1 MKTLIVRGGRP
12 LRGRV
17 SVPGDKSISHRAAL
31 LGAVAEGVT
40 RITGFLRGEDCLAT
54 LEALRALGVAVD
66 DNGHEVVI
74 HGIGEEGLST
84 PRGPLCVGNSGTLLR
99 LLAGLVA
106 GYPVEAT
113 LDGDASIRRRP
124 MDRIAIPLRSM
135 GARVSGA
142 GDRCLPPV
150 TVRGGDL
157 RPISYTSPVAS
168 AQVKSCVLFAGLR
181 CHGVTSVTEP
191 RPSRDHTERMLE
203 GFGAVVERN
212 GLTVSVLGP
221 GKLQGRAVRVPGDI
235 SSAAFYLVA
244 GTVVSGSSITVQAV
258 GVNPTR
264 TGFLDILAEMGAPVR
279 QGPIAQEDAE
289 PVADLQS
296 EEGALRGV
304 RIGGDLVPRAID
316 ELPVAALA
324 ACFADGPTRIQ
335 DAAELRVK
343 ESDRIAST
351 ARLLAS
357 FGVRVEVEDDGLV
370 VYPGRLGPAMV
381 DSGGDHRIAMT
392 GVIAGLAVSG
402 ESRIRDTAC
411 IATSFP
417 GFVEGLCSLGADVE
431 EADD

>member
-12 LRGRV
+12 LRGCV

-66 DNGHEVVI
+66 DNRHEVVI

-168 AQVKSCVLFAGLR
+168 AQVKSCVFFAGLR

>member
-1 MKTLIVRGGRP
+1 
-12 LRGRV
+12 
-17 SVPGDKSISHRAAL
+17 
-31 LGAVAEGVT
+31 
-40 RITGFLRGEDCLAT
+40 
-54 LEALRALGVAVD
+54 
-66 DNGHEVVI
+66 
-74 HGIGEEGLST
+74 
-84 PRGPLCVGNSGTLLR
+84 
-99 LLAGLVA
+99 
-106 GYPVEAT
+106 
-113 LDGDASIRRRP
+113 
-124 MDRIAIPLRSM
+124 
-135 GARVSGA
+135 
-142 GDRCLPPV
+142 
-150 TVRGGDL
+150 
-157 RPISYTSPVAS
+157 
-168 AQVKSCVLFAGLR
+168 
-181 CHGVTSVTEP
+181 
-191 RPSRDHTERMLE
+191 
-203 GFGAVVERN
+203 
-212 GLTVSVLGP
+212 
-221 GKLQGRAVRVPGDI
+221 
-235 SSAAFYLVA
+235 
-244 GTVVSGSSITVQAV
+244 
-258 GVNPTR
+258 
-264 TGFLDILAEMGAPVR
+264 
-279 QGPIAQEDAE
+279 
-289 PVADLQS
+289 VADLQS

-357 FGVRVEVEDDGLV
+357 FGVRVEVEDDGLL

>member
-12 LRGRV
+12 LRGCV

-168 AQVKSCVLFAGLR
+168 AQVKSCVLLAGLR

-203 GFGAVVERN
+203 GFGAMVERN
-212 GLTVSVLGP
+212 GLTVSVRGP

-235 SSAAFYLVA
+235 SSAAFYLA
-244 GTVVSGSSITVQAV
+244 TGTVVSGSSITVQAV

-264 TGFLDILAEMGAPVR
+264 IGFLDILAEMGAPVR

-289 PVADLQS
+289 SVADLQS
-296 EEGALRGV
+296 EESALRGV

-335 DAAELRVK
+335 DAVELRVK

-357 FGVRVEVEDDGLV
+357 FGARVEVEDDGLV
-370 VYPGRLGPAMV
+370 VYPGRLGPAIV

>member
-12 LRGRV
+12 LRGCV

-54 LEALRALGVAVD
+54 LEAVRTLGVTVD
-66 DNGHEVVI
+66 DNGHGVAI

-84 PRGPLCVGNSGTLLR
+84 PSGPLNAGNSGTLLR

-106 GYPVEAT
+106 GYPLEVT

-150 TVRGGDL
+150 TVRGGNL
-157 RPISYTSPVAS
+157 RPISYASPVAS
-168 AQVKSCVLFAGLR
+168 AQVKSCVLLAGLR

-191 RPSRDHTERMLE
+191 GPSRDHTERMLE
-203 GFGAVVERN
+203 GLGAEVERN
-212 GLTVSVLGP
+212 GLTVSIHGP
-221 GKLQGRAVRVPGDI
+221 AKLQGRAVRVPGDI

-244 GTVVSGSSITVQAV
+244 GTVVPESSITVQAV

-264 TGFLDILAEMGAPVR
+264 TGLLDILAEMGAPVG
-279 QGPIAQEDAE
+279 QGLIAQEDAE
-289 PVADLQS
+289 PVTDLQCKAS
-296 EEGALRGV
+296 ALRGI
-304 RIGGDLVPRAID
+304 RIGGDIVPRAID

-351 ARLLAS
+351 ARLLTS
-357 FGVRVEVEDDGLV
+357 FGARVEVEDDGLV
-370 VYPGRLGPAMV
+370 VRSSRLSPAMV
-381 DSGGDHRIAMT
+381 DSEGDHRIAMT
-392 GVIAGLAVSG
+392 GVIAGLAIAG
-402 ESRIRDTAC
+402 ESRIRDAEC

>member
-12 LRGRV
+12 LRGCV

-168 AQVKSCVLFAGLR
+168 AQVKSCVLLAGLR

-191 RPSRDHTERMLE
+191 RPSRDHTERMFE

-212 GLTVSVLGP
+212 GLTVSVRGP
-221 GKLQGRAVRVPGDI
+221 GKLRGRAVCVPGDI
-235 SSAAFYLVA
+235 SSAAFYLAA

-289 PVADLQS
+289 SVADLQS
-296 EEGALRGV
+296 EESALRGV

-316 ELPVAALA
+316 ELPVAALV

-335 DAAELRVK
+335 DAVELRVK

-357 FGVRVEVEDDGLV
+357 FGARVEVEDDGLV
-370 VYPGRLGPAMV
+370 VYPGRLGPAIV

-402 ESRIRDTAC
+402 ESRIRDAAC

>member
-1 MKTLIVRGGRP
+1 M
-12 LRGRV
+12 
-17 SVPGDKSISHRAAL
+17 
-31 LGAVAEGVT
+31 
-40 RITGFLRGEDCLAT
+40 
-54 LEALRALGVAVD
+54 
-66 DNGHEVVI
+66 
-74 HGIGEEGLST
+74 
-84 PRGPLCVGNSGTLLR
+84 GNSGTLLR

-168 AQVKSCVLFAGLR
+168 AQVKSCVLLAGLR

-212 GLTVSVLGP
+212 GLTVSVRGP
-221 GKLQGRAVRVPGDI
+221 GKLRGRAVRVPGDI
-235 SSAAFYLVA
+235 SSAAFYLAA

-289 PVADLQS
+289 SVADLQS
-296 EEGALRGV
+296 EESALRGV

-357 FGVRVEVEDDGLV
+357 FGARVEVEDDGLV

-402 ESRIRDTAC
+402 ESRIRDAAC

>member
-12 LRGRV
+12 LRGCV

-168 AQVKSCVLFAGLR
+168 AQVKSCVLLAGLR

-212 GLTVSVLGP
+212 GLTVSVRGP
-221 GKLQGRAVRVPGDI
+221 GKLRGRAVRVPGDI
-235 SSAAFYLVA
+235 SSAAFYLAA

-289 PVADLQS
+289 SVADLQS
-296 EEGALRGV
+296 EESALRGA

-316 ELPVAALA
+316 ELPVAALV

-335 DAAELRVK
+335 DAVELRVK

-357 FGVRVEVEDDGLV
+357 FGARVEVEDDGLV